1 MKNIRVILISGLSG
15 SGKTTAIK
23 ALEDIGFYC
32 VDNLPILLL
41 PKFIELFEQSGGK
54 ISKVAVVEDIRGEGS
69 YPTSQQAP
77 NRAGAGQAPNRA
89 GSGQAPNRAGSG
101 QAPNRAGSGQA
112 PNRAGSGQA
121 PNRAGSGQGGDG
133 AEEKNFLK
141 DSRRI
146 LQDLKREGYPIEILF
161 LESSD
166 PILMRRFSETRRQHP
181 LAVGGSIR
189 EGLRLEREQLQG
201 IRDMANQVIDT
212 SQLNVHQLKE
222 KIQQYAQEG
231 GSSSQMT
238 VALLSF
244 GYSFGIPFE
253 ADLLMD
259 VRFLPNPY
267 FVEELKRLKG
277 DHPKV
282 SEYVLQWEETKE
294 FLRHVQELIRFLL
307 PLYERERKT
316 HLTIAVGCTGGRHRS
331 IVIVNQLAEMLRDE
345 LAKRGVFLSVK
356 HRDAEKG

>member
-1 MKNIRVILISGLSG
+1 MKNLRVILISGLSG

-41 PKFIELFEQSGGK
+41 PKFLELCEQSDGK
-54 ISKVAVVEDIRGEGS
+54 ISKVAVVEDIRGEAP
-69 YPTSQQAP
+69 YPSFQQALD
-77 NRAGAGQAPNRA
+77 RT
-89 GSGQAPNRAGSG
+89 GSGQPPNHNGSG
-101 QAPNRAGSGQA
+101 GAGGTE
-112 PNRAGSGQA
+112 
-121 PNRAGSGQGGDG
+121 GGKG
-133 AEEKNFLK
+133 FLE

-146 LQDLKREGYPIEILF
+146 IQDLKRKECPLEILF

-166 PILMRRFSETRRQHP
+166 PILIRRFSETRRQHP
-181 LAVGGSIR
+181 LALGGSIR
-189 EGLRLEREQLQG
+189 EGLHLERERLQG
-201 IRDMANQVIDT
+201 IRDMANMVIDT
-212 SQLNVHQLKE
+212 SHLNVHQLKE
-222 KIQQYAQEG
+222 KIQQYAQKG
-231 GSSSQMT
+231 QSSSQMT

-267 FVEELKRLKG
+267 FVEELKRLNG

-294 FLRHVQELIRFLL
+294 FLRHVQEFIRFLL

-331 IVIVNQLAEMLRDE
+331 IVIVNRLAEMLRDE
-345 LAKRGVFLSVK
+345 LMKRGVFLSIY
-356 HRDAEKG
+356 HRDAERG

>member
-41 PKFIELFEQSGGK
+41 SKFIELCEQSGGK
-54 ISKVAVVEDIRGEGS
+54 ISKVAVVEDIRGEAS
-69 YPTSQQAP
+69 YPDSTRITDPA
-77 NRAGAGQAPNRA
+77 AGGTD
-89 GSGQAPNRAGSG
+89 SGQTSRPVGSE
-101 QAPNRAGSGQA
+101 QARSTG
-112 PNRAGSGQA
+112 
-121 PNRAGSGQGGDG
+121 
-133 AEEKNFLK
+133 EEKDFFR

-146 LQDLKREGYPIEILF
+146 IQNLKKEGYPIEILF
-161 LESSD
+161 LESSN
-166 PILMRRFSETRRQHP
+166 PVLIRRFSETRRQHP

-189 EGLRLEREQLQG
+189 EGLRLERERLQAM
-201 IRDMANQVIDT
+201 RDMALQVIDT

-222 KIQQYAQEG
+222 KIQQYAQEENPLG
-231 GSSSQMT
+231 QMT
-238 VALLSF
+238 VTLLSF

-282 SEYVLQWEETKE
+282 AEYVLQWEETKE
-294 FLRHVQELIRFLL
+294 FLRHIQELIRFLL
-307 PLYERERKT
+307 PLYERERRT

-331 IVIVNQLAEMLRDE
+331 IVIVNHLAEMLRDE
-345 LAKRGVFLSVK
+345 VIKRGVFLSVQ

>member
-1 MKNIRVILISGLSG
+1 VILISGLSG

-41 PKFIELFEQSGGK
+41 PKFIELCEQSGGK
-54 ISKVAVVEDIRGEGS
+54 ISKVAVVEDIRGEAS
-69 YPTSQQAP
+69 YPDSTRIPDPAAGGTDSGQTSRP
-77 NRAGAGQAPNRA
+77 V
-89 GSGQAPNRAGSG
+89 GSGQTRSTG
-101 QAPNRAGSGQA
+101 
-112 PNRAGSGQA
+112 
-121 PNRAGSGQGGDG
+121 
-133 AEEKNFLK
+133 EEKDFLK

-146 LQDLKREGYPIEILF
+146 IQDLKKEGYPIEILF
-161 LESSD
+161 LESSN
-166 PILMRRFSETRRQHP
+166 PVLIRRFSETRRQHP

-189 EGLRLEREQLQG
+189 EGLRLERERLQAM
-201 IRDMANQVIDT
+201 RDMALQVIDT

-231 GSSSQMT
+231 NLLGQMT
-238 VALLSF
+238 VTLLSF

-267 FVEELKRLKG
+267 FVEELKRLRG
-277 DHPKV
+277 DHPRV
-282 SEYVLQWEETKE
+282 AEYVLQWEETKE
-294 FLRHVQELIRFLL
+294 FLRHIQELIRFLL
-307 PLYERERKT
+307 PLYERERRT

-331 IVIVNQLAEMLRDE
+331 IVIVNHLAEMLRDE
-345 LAKRGVFLSVK
+345 VIKRGVFLSVQ

>member
-1 MKNIRVILISGLSG
+1 VKNIRVILISGLSG

-41 PKFIELFEQSGGK
+41 PKFLELCEQSGGK
-54 ISKVAVVEDIRGEGS
+54 ISKVAVVEDIRGTAS
-69 YPTSQQAP
+69 YPVWEET
-77 NRAGAGQAPNRA
+77 GAA
-89 GSGQAPNRAGSG
+89 
-101 QAPNRAGSGQA
+101 
-112 PNRAGSGQA
+112 
-121 PNRAGSGQGGDG
+121 QGGKD
-133 AEEKNFLK
+133 FLE
-141 DSRRI
+141 DSRRVI
-146 LQDLKREGYPIEILF
+146 QNLQKEGYSIEILF

-181 LAVGGSIR
+181 LAVGGSIG
-189 EGLRLEREQLQG
+189 EGIRLEREWLQG

-212 SQLNVHQLKE
+212 SHFNVHQLKE
-222 KIQQYAQEG
+222 RIQKYAQEES
-231 GSSSQMT
+231 GSGQMT
-238 VALLSF
+238 VTLLSF

-253 ADLLMD
+253 VDLLWD

-277 DHPKV
+277 EDPKV
-282 SEYVLQWEETKE
+282 AEYILQWEETKE
-294 FLRHVQELIRFLL
+294 FLQRVQEFIRFLL
-307 PLYERERKT
+307 PLYIRERKT

-331 IVIVNQLAEMLRDE
+331 IVIVNRLAEMLRDE
-345 LAKRGVFLSVK
+345 VMKRGLFLSVR

>member
-15 SGKTTAIK
+15 SGKTTVIK

-41 PKFIELFEQSGGK
+41 PKFIELCEQSGGK
-54 ISKVAVVEDIRGEGS
+54 ISKVAVVEDIRGEAS
-69 YPTSQQAP
+69 YPLSQQAP
-77 NRAGAGQAPNRA
+77 NPASGGT
-89 GSGQAPNRAGSG
+89 GSGQSG
-101 QAPNRAGSGQA
+101 
-112 PNRAGSGQA
+112 
-121 PNRAGSGQGGDG
+121 G
-133 AEEKNFLK
+133 ATGEINFLE

-146 LQDLKREGYPIEILF
+146 IQDLKREGYPIEILF

-166 PILMRRFSETRRQHP
+166 PTLMRRFSETRRQHP

-189 EGLRLEREQLQG
+189 EGLRLERERLQA

-222 KIQQYAQEG
+222 RVQQYAEAG
-231 GSSSQMT
+231 RSPNQMT
-238 VALLSF
+238 IVLLSF

-253 ADLLMD
+253 TDLLMD

-267 FVEELKRLKG
+267 FVEELKRLRG

-294 FLRHVQELIRFLL
+294 FLRHLEALIRFLL
-307 PLYERERKT
+307 PLYEKEMKT

-331 IVIVNQLAEMLRDE
+331 IVIVNRLAEMLRDE
-345 LAKRGVFLSVK
+345 LAERGVFLSVQ

>member
-41 PKFIELFEQSGGK
+41 PKFIELCEQSSGK
-54 ISKVAVVEDIRGEGS
+54 IPKVAVVEDIRGSVS
-69 YPTSQQAP
+69 YPTWEESEVA
-77 NRAGAGQAPNRA
+77 
-89 GSGQAPNRAGSG
+89 
-101 QAPNRAGSGQA
+101 
-112 PNRAGSGQA
+112 
-121 PNRAGSGQGGDG
+121 QGGND
-133 AEEKNFLK
+133 FLE
-141 DSRRI
+141 DSRRVI
-146 LQDLKREGYPIEILF
+146 QNLRKEGYTIEILF

-181 LAVGGSIR
+181 LAVGGSIG
-189 EGLRLEREQLQG
+189 EGIRLERGQLQG

-212 SQLNVHQLKE
+212 SHFNVHQLKE
-222 KIQQYAQEG
+222 RIQRYAQEG
-231 GSSSQMT
+231 SNSGQMT
-238 VALLSF
+238 VTLLSF
-244 GYSFGIPFE
+244 GYSFGVPFE
-253 ADLLMD
+253 ADLLLD

-277 DHPKV
+277 EDPKV
-282 SEYVLQWEETKE
+282 TKYVLQWEETKE
-294 FLRHVQELIRFLL
+294 FLLHVLEFFRFLL
-307 PLYERERKT
+307 PLYIREGKS

-331 IVIVNQLAEMLRDE
+331 IVIVNRLAEMLRE
-345 LAKRGVFLSVK
+345 EWMKRGVFLSVR

>member
-41 PKFIELFEQSGGK
+41 PKFIELCEESGGK
-54 ISKVAVVEDIRGEGS
+54 ISKVAVVEDIRGEAS
-69 YPTSQQAP
+69 YPSPHEPLHQTHRRKAP
-77 NRAGAGQAPNRA
+77 GRARTGQTGP
-89 GSGQAPNRAGSG
+89 GEG
-101 QAPNRAGSGQA
+101 
-112 PNRAGSGQA
+112 
-121 PNRAGSGQGGDG
+121 
-133 AEEKNFLK
+133 EKDFLE
-141 DSRRI
+141 DSRRVI
-146 LQDLKREGYPIEILF
+146 QQLKKEGYPLEILF

-166 PILMRRFSETRRQHP
+166 TILMRRFSETRRQHP

-189 EGLRLEREQLQG
+189 QGLHLERKRLQG
-201 IRDMANQVIDT
+201 IRDMANLVIDT
-212 SQLNVHQLKE
+212 SSLNVHQLKE

-231 GSSSQMT
+231 RRLGQMT
-238 VALLSF
+238 VLLLSF

-253 ADLLMD
+253 ADLVMD

-267 FVEELKRLKG
+267 FVEELKRLRG
-277 DHPKV
+277 DHPEV
-282 SEYVLQWEETKE
+282 AEYVLQWGETQE
-294 FLRHVQELIRFLL
+294 FLSHVQTFIRFLL

-331 IVIVNQLAEMLRDE
+331 IVIVNQLAEALRDE
-345 LAKRGVFLSVK
+345 LEKKGVFLSVQ

>member
-1 MKNIRVILISGLSG
+1 VKNIRVILISGLSG

-41 PKFIELFEQSGGK
+41 PKFIELCEQSGGK
-54 ISKVAVVEDIRGEGS
+54 ISKVAVVEDIRGTES
-69 YPTSQQAP
+69 YPAFRQQ
-77 NRAGAGQAPNRA
+77 ND
-89 GSGQAPNRAGSG
+89 
-101 QAPNRAGSGQA
+101 
-112 PNRAGSGQA
+112 
-121 PNRAGSGQGGDG
+121 GQGGKD
-133 AEEKNFLK
+133 FLE

-146 LQDLKREGYPIEILF
+146 IQDLHREGYPIEILF
-161 LESSD
+161 LDSSD
-166 PILMRRFSETRRQHP
+166 PVLMRRFSETRRQHP
-181 LAVGGSIR
+181 LAVGGSIG
-189 EGLRLEREQLQG
+189 EGIRLERERLQG

-212 SQLNVHQLKE
+212 SHFNVHQLKDR
-222 KIQQYAQEG
+222 IQRYAQEG
-231 GSSSQMT
+231 LSSGQMT

-244 GYSFGIPFE
+244 GYSYGIPYE

-277 DHPKV
+277 DDPQV
-282 SEYVLQWEETKE
+282 AAYVLHWQETKE
-294 FLRHVQELIRFLL
+294 FLRRVQEFIRFLL

-331 IVIVNQLAEMLRDE
+331 IVIVNQLAEMLRQE
-345 LAKRGVFLSVK
+345 MAERGVFLSVR

>member
-41 PKFIELFEQSGGK
+41 PKFIELCGQSGGK
-54 ISKVAVVEDIRGEGS
+54 ISKVAVVEDIRGTAS
-69 YPTSQQAP
+69 YPAWEQ
-77 NRAGAGQAPNRA
+77 
-89 GSGQAPNRAGSG
+89 SGEVKEGE
-101 QAPNRAGSGQA
+101 
-112 PNRAGSGQA
+112 
-121 PNRAGSGQGGDG
+121 D
-133 AEEKNFLK
+133 FLE

-146 LQDLKREGYPIEILF
+146 IRDLQREGYPIEILF

-166 PILMRRFSETRRQHP
+166 PVLMRRFSETRREHP

-189 EGLRLEREQLQG
+189 EGIRLERERLQG
-201 IRDMANQVIDT
+201 IRDMANLVIDT
-212 SQLNVHQLKE
+212 SQFNVHQLKE

-231 GSSSQMT
+231 SGAGQMT
-238 VALLSF
+238 VTLLSF
-244 GYSFGIPFE
+244 GYSFGVPYE

-267 FVEELKRLKG
+267 FVEELRRLKG
-277 DHPKV
+277 DDPKV
-282 SEYVLQWEETKE
+282 AEYVLQWEETKE
-294 FLRHVQELIRFLL
+294 FLKRAQEFIRFLL
-307 PLYERERKT
+307 PLYMRERKA
-316 HLTIAVGCTGGRHRS
+316 HLTMAMGCTGGRHRS
-331 IVIVNQLAEMLRDE
+331 IVIVNRLAEMLRDE
-345 LAKRGVFLSVK
+345 FAEKGVFLNIR

>member
-1 MKNIRVILISGLSG
+1 MKSIRVILISGLSG

-41 PKFIELFEQSGGK
+41 PKFIELCEQSGGK
-54 ISKVAVVEDIRGEGS
+54 ISKVAVVEDIRGEAS
-69 YPTSQQAP
+69 YPDSPQIP
-77 NRAGAGQAPNRA
+77 SDA
-89 GSGQAPNRAGSG
+89 GSGQAPKPVGSG
-101 QAPNRAGSGQA
+101 PAG
-112 PNRAGSGQA
+112 
-121 PNRAGSGQGGDG
+121 G
-133 AEEKNFLK
+133 AEEEKDFLK

-146 LQDLKREGYPIEILF
+146 IQDLKREGYPIEILF
-161 LESSD
+161 LESSN

-189 EGLRLEREQLQG
+189 EGLRLERERLQA
-201 IRDMANQVIDT
+201 IRDMAHQVIDT

-231 GSSSQMT
+231 RPSGQMT
-238 VALLSF
+238 VTLLSF

-253 ADLLMD
+253 ADLVMD

-277 DHPKV
+277 DHLKV
-282 SEYVLQWEETKE
+282 AEYVLQWEETKE
-294 FLRHVQELIRFLL
+294 FLQHIQELIRFLL

-331 IVIVNQLAEMLRDE
+331 IVIVNQLAEILRNE
-345 LAKRGVFLSVK
+345 VTKRGVFLSVQ

>member
-1 MKNIRVILISGLSG
+1 MKNLRVILISGLSG

-23 ALEDIGFYC
+23 ALEDVGFYC
-32 VDNLPILLL
+32 VDNLPVLLL
-41 PKFIELFEQSGGK
+41 PKFIELCDQSDGK
-54 ISKVAVVEDIRGEGS
+54 ISKVAVVEDIRGEAS
-69 YPTSQQAP
+69 YPRRPASPLNPASGGT
-77 NRAGAGQAPNRA
+77 
-89 GSGQAPNRAGSG
+89 GSGQTAGM
-101 QAPNRAGSGQA
+101 
-112 PNRAGSGQA
+112 
-121 PNRAGSGQGGDG
+121 GGEVD
-133 AEEKNFLK
+133 FLS

-146 LQDLKREGYPIEILF
+146 LQDLKREGCPIEILF

-166 PILMRRFSETRRQHP
+166 PVLMRRFSETRRQHP

-189 EGLRLEREQLQG
+189 EGLQLERKRLQA

-222 KIQQYAQEG
+222 KVQQYAEEG
-231 GSSSQMT
+231 RSSGRMT
-238 VALLSF
+238 VTLLSF

-253 ADLLMD
+253 TDLLMD

-294 FLRHVQELIRFLL
+294 FLRRLQDLIRFLL
-307 PLYERERKT
+307 PLYEREMKT

-331 IVIVNQLAEMLRDE
+331 IVIVNRLAEMLRDE
-345 LAKRGVFLSVK
+345 LMERGVFLSVR

>member
-1 MKNIRVILISGLSG
+1 VKNIRVILISGLSG

-41 PKFIELFEQSGGK
+41 PKFIELCEQSGGK
-54 ISKVAVVEDIRGEGS
+54 ISKVAMVEDIRGSAS
-69 YPTSQQAP
+69 YPSLQEGL
-77 NRAGAGQAPNRA
+77 NRP
-89 GSGQAPNRAGSG
+89 GSGQAPNRAHLG
-101 QAPNRAGSGQA
+101 QI
-112 PNRAGSGQA
+112 
-121 PNRAGSGQGGDG
+121 GDG
-133 AEEKNFLK
+133 LGGMDFFE

-146 LQDLKREGYPIEILF
+146 IQELRGEGYPIEILF

-181 LAVGGSIR
+181 LALGGSIR
-189 EGLRLEREQLQG
+189 EGIRLEREWLQG

-212 SQLNVHQLKE
+212 SYFNVHQLKD

-231 GSSSQMT
+231 TSSGQMT
-238 VALLSF
+238 VTLLSF

-253 ADLLMD
+253 ADLLLD

-267 FVEELKRLKG
+267 FVEELKRFKG
-277 DHPKV
+277 DDPKV
-282 SEYVLQWEETKE
+282 AGYVLHWEETKE
-294 FLRHVQELIRFLL
+294 FLQRVQEFIRFLL
-307 PLYERERKT
+307 PLYMRERKT

-331 IVIVNQLAEMLRDE
+331 IVIVNRLAEMLRNE
-345 LAKRGVFLSVK
+345 LTEKGSFLSIR

>member
-1 MKNIRVILISGLSG
+1 VKNIRVILISGLSG

-54 ISKVAVVEDIRGEGS
+54 ISRVAVVEDIRGEAS
-69 YPTSQQAP
+69 YPPSQQTL
-77 NRAGAGQAPNRA
+77 NRKD
-89 GSGQAPNRAGSG
+89 
-101 QAPNRAGSGQA
+101 
-112 PNRAGSGQA
+112 
-121 PNRAGSGQGGDG
+121 SGQGADTAG
-133 AEEKNFLK
+133 EKDFLE

-146 LQDLKREGYPIEILF
+146 IQDLKREGYPIEILF

-166 PILMRRFSETRRQHP
+166 PVLMRRFSETRRQHP

-189 EGLRLEREQLQG
+189 EGLHLERERLQG

-212 SQLNVHQLKE
+212 SPLNVHQLKE
-222 KIQQYAQEG
+222 RILQYAQEERA
-231 GSSSQMT
+231 SSQMT
-238 VALLSF
+238 VVLLSF

-253 ADLLMD
+253 SDLLMD

-282 SEYVLQWEETKE
+282 ADYVLQWEETKE
-294 FLRHVQELIRFLL
+294 FLRLLQEFIRFLL

-331 IVIVNQLAEMLRDE
+331 IVIVNRLAEILRDE
-345 LAKRGVFLSVK
+345 LTKRGVFLSVQ

>member
-1 MKNIRVILISGLSG
+1 VKNIRAILISGLSG

-41 PKFIELFEQSGGK
+41 PKFLELCKQSGGR
-54 ISKVAVVEDIRGEGS
+54 ISKVAVVEDIRGEAS
-69 YPTSQQAP
+69 YPSSQQ
-77 NRAGAGQAPNRA
+77 RG
-89 GSGQAPNRAGSG
+89 
-101 QAPNRAGSGQA
+101 
-112 PNRAGSGQA
+112 
-121 PNRAGSGQGGDG
+121 G
-133 AEEKNFLK
+133 AEGEKDFLE

-146 LQDLKREGYPIEILF
+146 IQDLKREGYPIEILF

-189 EGLRLEREQLQG
+189 EGLHLERERLQG
-201 IRDMANQVIDT
+201 IRDMANMVIDT
-212 SQLNVHQLKE
+212 SGLSVHQLKE

-231 GSSSQMT
+231 RGPSQMT
-238 VALLSF
+238 VVLLSF

-253 ADLLMD
+253 TDLLMD

-267 FVEELKRLKG
+267 FVEELKRFKG

-282 SEYVLQWEETKE
+282 AEYVLQWEETKE

-331 IVIVNQLAEMLRDE
+331 IVIVNRLAEMLQDE
-345 LAKRGVFLSVK
+345 LTKRGVFLSVQ

>member
-1 MKNIRVILISGLSG
+1 VKNIRVILISGLSG

-41 PKFIELFEQSGGK
+41 PKFIELCEQSGGK
-54 ISKVAVVEDIRGEGS
+54 ISNVAVVEDIRGEAS
-69 YPTSQQAP
+69 YPPAQQA
-77 NRAGAGQAPNRA
+77 
-89 GSGQAPNRAGSG
+89 
-101 QAPNRAGSGQA
+101 
-112 PNRAGSGQA
+112 
-121 PNRAGSGQGGDG
+121 GGTEG
-133 AEEKNFLK
+133 EKDFLE

-146 LQDLKREGYPIEILF
+146 IQELKREGYPIEILF

-166 PILMRRFSETRRQHP
+166 SILMRRFSETRRQHP

-189 EGLRLEREQLQG
+189 EGLRLERERLQG

-222 KIQQYAQEG
+222 KIQRYVQEG
-231 GSSSQMT
+231 GSSGQMT
-238 VALLSF
+238 VLLLSF

-253 ADLLMD
+253 TDLLMD

-267 FVEELKRLKG
+267 FVEELKRLRG

-282 SEYVLQWEETKE
+282 AEYVLQWEETKE
-294 FLRHVQELIRFLL
+294 FLRYVQEFIRFLL

-331 IVIVNQLAEMLRDE
+331 IVIVNRLAEILRDE
-345 LAKRGVFLSVK
+345 LTKRGVFLSVQ

>member
-1 MKNIRVILISGLSG
+1 MKNIRAILISGLSG

-41 PKFIELFEQSGGK
+41 PKFLELCEQSDGK
-54 ISKVAVVEDIRGEGS
+54 ISKVAVVEDIRGEAS
-69 YPTSQQAP
+69 YPSSQQ
-77 NRAGAGQAPNRA
+77 
-89 GSGQAPNRAGSG
+89 
-101 QAPNRAGSGQA
+101 
-112 PNRAGSGQA
+112 
-121 PNRAGSGQGGDG
+121 QGGPEG
-133 AEEKNFLK
+133 EKDFLE

-146 LQDLKREGYPIEILF
+146 IQGLKREGYPIEILF
-161 LESSD
+161 LESSN

-189 EGLRLEREQLQG
+189 EGLHLERERLQG
-201 IRDMANQVIDT
+201 IRDIANMVIDT
-212 SQLNVHQLKE
+212 SELNVHQLKE

-231 GSSSQMT
+231 RGSSQMT
-238 VALLSF
+238 VVLLSF

-253 ADLLMD
+253 VDLLMD

-267 FVEELKRLKG
+267 FVEELKRFKG

-282 SEYVLQWEETKE
+282 AEYVLQWEETKE
-294 FLRHVQELIRFLL
+294 FLRHVQEFIRFLL

-331 IVIVNQLAEMLRDE
+331 IVIVNRLAEMLQDE
-345 LAKRGVFLSVK
+345 LTKRGVFLSVQ